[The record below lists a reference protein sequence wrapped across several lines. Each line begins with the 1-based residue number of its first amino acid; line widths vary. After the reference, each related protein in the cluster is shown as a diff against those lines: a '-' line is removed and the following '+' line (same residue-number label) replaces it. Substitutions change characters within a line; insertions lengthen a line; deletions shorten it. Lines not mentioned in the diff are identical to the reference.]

1 MWGKGAGLEVRE
13 GRLGGK
19 VAVVTGA
26 ASGIGRASAERFAVE
41 GARVMVADLDEDGAE
56 EAAAAIVENGGEAAH
71 VRCDVTR
78 ADDVANMVEA
88 AAERYGKLD
97 VLFNNAGFTNPPR
110 PVEETAVEDLDRAL
124 AVNVKG
130 VFLCTRA
137 AIPALR
143 DGGGSIIVT
152 ASIMGIRTRPGF
164 TAYAA
169 SKAAAIHL
177 SRTLAL
183 ELAGD
188 GIRVNCLAPV
198 ATDTPMLATF
208 IGDRDYEEG
217 RKAFISSVPLGRL
230 ADPAD
235 VASAALYLASDES
248 AFITGAVLPV
258 DGGRGI

>member
-1 MWGKGAGLEVRE
+1 MEVRG

-19 VAVVTGA
+19 VAVITGA
-26 ASGIGRASAERFAVE
+26 ASGIGRISAERFASE
-41 GARVMVADLDEDGAE
+41 GARVVVADLDAVGAQK
-56 EAAAAIVENGGEAAH
+56 AAETIAQDGGEATH

-78 ADDVANMVEA
+78 AEDVRAMVEA
-88 AAERYGKLD
+88 AVERYGGLD
-97 VLFNNAGFTNPPR
+97 ILFNNAGSATSPHPA
-110 PVEETAVEDLDRAL
+110 EETTEEDLDRAL

-130 VFLCTRA
+130 VFLCSRA

-143 DGGGSIIVT
+143 EGGGSIIVT
-152 ASIMGIRTRPGF
+152 ASIMGVRARPGF

-177 SRTLAL
+177 ARTLAL
-183 ELAGD
+183 ELAED

-198 ATDTPMLATF
+198 ATDTPMLSTF
-208 IGDRDYEEG
+208 VGDRDLDQG
-217 RKAFISSVPLGRL
+217 RAAFVSTIPLGRL
-230 ADPAD
+230 ATPAD
-235 VASAALYLASDES
+235 VASAALFLASDES